1 MNKKYLYIIMNK
13 KIKFNYCSDP
23 SENTPGHYLLKQR
36 KSQIIDDETYL
47 LTPPITSKDK
57 MELALNSTISPNN
70 YEVNYSDNLKKDSDL
85 DTYFPTKFIG
95 AGRGFGNL
103 NIANDIRSGNAS
115 RKDFKEF
122 KEIKEGEQMFDYQFQ
137 YLTRNIQDPNHIVMP
152 IPRGGESTRKQNQ
165 LPVNNMR
172 HHKIIFDY

>member
-1 MNKKYLYIIMNK
+1 MNK
-13 KIKFNYCSDP
+13 KIKFNYINNP
-23 SENTPGHYLLKQR
+23 SYNTPGHYLFKQK
-36 KSQIIDDETYL
+36 KSHFIDDETFL

-70 YEVNYSDNLKKDSDL
+70 YELNYSDNLKKDVDL

-122 KEIKEGEQMFDYQFQ
+122 KVMKEGEQMFDYQFQ
-137 YLTRNIQDPNHIVMP
+137 YLSRNIQDPEHLVLPM
-152 IPRGGESTRKQNQ
+152 PRGGESTRKQNQ
-165 LPVNNMR
+165 LSVNNIR
-172 HHKIIFDY
+172 HPKIIFDY